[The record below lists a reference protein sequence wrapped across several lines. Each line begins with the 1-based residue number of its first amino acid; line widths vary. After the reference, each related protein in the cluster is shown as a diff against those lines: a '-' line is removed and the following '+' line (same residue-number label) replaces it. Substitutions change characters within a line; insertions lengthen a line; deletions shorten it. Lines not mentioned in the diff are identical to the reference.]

1 MAIGLLVTDYS
12 RSPLLLALESAEQT
26 PTNSHESYVF
36 HLLEACYVAYL
47 TRITLIKPIF
57 AAYPLLALI
66 CALQS
71 HP

>member
-12 RSPLLLALESAEQT
+12 RTPLLLALESPGQT
-26 PTNSHESYVF
+26 PANSREGYVF
-36 HLLEACYVAYL
+36 HLLDTCYVAYL

-57 AAYPLLALI
+57 AAYSLLALI